1 MSLSS
6 PAMSQHTHRFRSM
19 DVDGVIVA
27 PPDAD
32 DAVTAARLTL
42 NAWDDRFSRFDPGS
56 ELSRLNARAGS
67 QVGISI
73 SREMTSAIATAIS
86 AARATDG
93 LFDPLLGGRM
103 VELGYDRTYE
113 ELGDSGAFRPSP
125 WVNSRW
131 REIDL
136 DPVART
142 VRLPIGTALDLGGL
156 AKGMAVD
163 EALTVVAAASEF
175 AAVSL
180 GGDLAVH
187 GVPPDH
193 TEWIIALEAPGT
205 PSVGMRRGGLATSSV
220 LRRRWTSGGVPRHH
234 LLDPRT
240 GLPAETG
247 LVQVTV
253 IAATCAQAEVAAKA
267 CLVLGP
273 EGGSKF
279 LRDHQLAGV
288 LFDVDGTERRVHP

>member
-1 MSLSS
+1 MSTSS

-19 DVDGVIVA
+19 GVDGVIVA

-32 DAVTAARLTL
+32 EAVSAARRTL
-42 NAWDDRFSRFDPGS
+42 DMWDDRFSRFDPGS
-56 ELSRLNARAGS
+56 ELSLLNARAGS
-67 QVGISI
+67 HVGIPI
-73 SREMTSAIATAIS
+73 THEMTSAIAIAIS

-93 LFDPLLGGRM
+93 LFDPLLGRRM

-113 ELGDSGAFRPSP
+113 QLGDIGAVPPSE
-125 WVNSRW
+125 WVAGRW
-131 REIDL
+131 RKIDL
-136 DPVART
+136 DSVART
-142 VRLPIGTALDLGGL
+142 VRLPHGTALDLGGL

-163 EALTVVAAASEF
+163 DALTVVAAAAGF

-187 GVPPDH
+187 GVPPDR

-205 PSVGMRRGGLATSSV
+205 PSVGLRSGGLATSSV
-220 LRRRWTSGGVPRHH
+220 RRRRWTGGGVPRHH

-240 GLPAETG
+240 GLPAATG
-247 LVQVTV
+247 LVQVSV
-253 IAATCAQAEVAAKA
+253 AAASCAQAEVAAKA
-267 CLVLGP
+267 SLLLGL

-279 LRDHQLAGV
+279 LRDHQLTGV
-288 LFDVDGTERRVHP
+288 LFDVDGTARRVHP